1 MSQSKNH
8 DKDYSLNPI
17 PGQTKAWSR
26 YDWFAILTLFL
37 LTLAYFHNVVIPI
50 DYNVLSDQ
58 NTDTRH
64 QLFYWRYFGFNT
76 LAKGTIPLW
85 NPYIYG
91 GTPFVG
97 GVQSALFYPLNLI
110 FLIFPI
116 YVAINYSIILHVF
129 LSGLFTYL
137 YLRYLDFQETSYLG
151 CNKITPPISP
161 PSQGGDKRGVKN
173 PAYTTRLS
181 RSSCMIASIIFMF
194 CAPQIFHVYPGH
206 LPNLCTMIWLP
217 LILLF
222 SELFIRTRNFFY
234 ALLGGVAVAFNILA
248 GHPQYFFYTSIAV
261 VIYFIIRMIQEFR
274 EHRNWK
280 YVGYHTAGV
289 FILYIAGV
297 SLAAIQLLPAFEMIK
312 HSARQTISY
321 EWVGQ
326 FSFAPENFITLFIP
340 EFLGDSLKTPYWGR
354 YYLWEMSLYVGIL
367 PLLLCALAS
376 FYDRSKFT
384 KTFLIMVLITAILA
398 LGKFTPLFK
407 MLYAIVPGFN
417 MFRGNSKFIFIVVF
431 SLSVL
436 SGIGAEYLQTSVFTK
451 KKISSFFYITIGI
464 VAAISLFLLIFFLF
478 RVGYG
483 TWYGII
489 HKICSLGDRYTTLP
503 SLKDAGFLHATFAVA
518 TRGAVKFVILAI
530 LSLLVIGLWMNG
542 RLSRQILIPIT
553 IALIFG
559 DLWCF
564 GNQYMVTF
572 DSRQCFWNKEILSV
586 LKNDPEPFRI
596 TTVGHFEL
604 NQGMAH
610 DISHIGGY
618 DANVIKEY
626 SEFINLSDGKPIEE
640 PRIVM
645 EVAQISKLT
654 NLLNL
659 KYMLLPSNVKI
670 EHPTI
675 KPVFHDSKYALFQ
688 NTQALPRAF
697 IVHEAKTLQ
706 GRDAIFKELSGSE
719 FDPLKYVILEE
730 PTNIIEHYSSQ
741 IIPPISPPSQGGD
754 EGGGETFDKKEKFLQ
769 GNTGK
774 NAVTK
779 NLPQEPIPAILEYS
793 PNSVTIKATL
803 LADGYLV
810 LGDTFYP
817 GWNAYVDGKKS
828 RVLKTNYIL
837 RSVFLEKG
845 EHTVKFIYE
854 PKSFSIG
861 MIITLTSIVI
871 LIPVSIFCNSF
882 VNRIRRR

>member
-1 MSQSKNH
+1 MQ
-8 DKDYSLNPI
+8 DKDYSNYSASNLITNPWE
-17 PGQTKAWSR
+17 AWSR
-26 YDWFAILTLFL
+26 HDWFAILTLFL
-37 LTLAYFHNVVIPI
+37 LTVAYFHNVVIPI
-50 DYNVLSDQ
+50 DYSVLSDQ

-76 LAKGTIPLW
+76 IAKGTIPLW
-85 NPYIYG
+85 NPYIYS

-97 GVQSALFYPLNLI
+97 GVQSAIFYPLNLI
-110 FLIFPI
+110 FLVFPI
-116 YVAINYSIILHVF
+116 YIAINYSIILHVF
-129 LSGLFTYL
+129 LSGVFTYL
-137 YLRYLDFQETSYLG
+137 YLRYLGFQETRYPCS
-151 CNKITPPISP
+151 NRISLP
-161 PSQGGDKRGVKN
+161 CKGGVKN
-173 PAYTTRLS
+173 FAHTARLS

-222 SELFIRTRNFFY
+222 SELFILTRDFFY
-234 ALLGGVAVAFNILA
+234 ALLGGIAVAFNILA

-261 VIYFIIRMIQEFR
+261 VIYFTIRIIQEFR

-280 YVGYHTAGV
+280 FVAYHAAGV
-289 FILYIAGV
+289 CILYIVGV
-297 SLAAIQLLPAFEMIK
+297 SLTAIQLLPAFEMIK

-326 FSFAPENFITLFIP
+326 FSFAPENFLTLFIP
-340 EFLGDSLKTPYWGR
+340 EFFGDSLKTPYWGR

-376 FYDRSKFT
+376 FYDRNKFT
-384 KTFLIMVLITAILA
+384 KTFLVMALTTTILA

-407 MLYAIVPGFN
+407 ILYALVPGFN
-417 MFRGNSKFIFIVVF
+417 MFRGNSKFVFIVAF

-436 SGIGAEYLQTSVFTK
+436 SGIGAEYLQKGVFTK
-451 KKISSFFYITIGI
+451 KRISSFFSITIGI
-464 VAAISLFLLIFFLF
+464 IVMLSLFLTIFFLLKA
-478 RVGYG
+478 GYG
-483 TWYGII
+483 AWHGII
-489 HKICSLGDRYTTLP
+489 HKIYSWGDRYTTLP
-503 SLKDAGFLHATFAVA
+503 SLNDARFLHATFTVA
-518 TRGAVKFVILAI
+518 TKGTVKFIILTI
-530 LSLLVIGLWMNG
+530 LSLLVIGLWTNG
-542 RLSRQILIPIT
+542 RLRSQILIPIT
-553 IALIFG
+553 MAVIFG

-572 DSRQCFWNKEILSV
+572 DARQCFWNKEILKV

-626 SEFINLSDGKPIEE
+626 SEFINLSDGKPVEE

-645 EVAQISKLT
+645 EVAQISRLT

-659 KYMLLPSNVKI
+659 KYILLPANVRI

-675 KPVFHDSKYALFQ
+675 KPVFYDSKYALFY

-697 IVHEAKTLQ
+697 IVHKAKTLR
-706 GRDAIFKELSGSE
+706 GRDIIFKELSSSE
-719 FDPLKYVILEE
+719 FDPKEYVILEE
-730 PTNIIEHYSSQ
+730 PSRLTM
-741 IIPPISPPSQGGD
+741 
-754 EGGGETFDKKEKFLQ
+754 
-769 GNTGK
+769 NTATG
-774 NAVTK
+774 
-779 NLPQEPIPAILEYS
+779 NLPQEPIPSILEYT
-793 PNSVTIKATL
+793 PNSVTIKASL
-803 LADGYLV
+803 FADGYLV

-817 GWNAYVDGKKS
+817 GWSAFVDGKKS
-828 RVLKTNYIL
+828 RVLKANYIL

-845 EHTVKFIYE
+845 EHVVKFVYE
-854 PKSFSIG
+854 PRSFTVG
-861 MIITLTSIVI
+861 MIISL
-871 LIPVSIFCNSF
+871 VSIGVLILVSVFCNSS
-882 VNRIRRR
+882 VDRRRYRSCKDRNMQLP

>member
-1 MSQSKNH
+1 MKITHFIDKGHKKMVRNLHDNTSCFPPSSTSELTNKWSQS
-8 DKDYSLNPI
+8 
-17 PGQTKAWSR
+17 
-26 YDWFAILTLFL
+26 DWFAILTLFL
-37 LTLAYFHNVVIPI
+37 LTLAYFHNVVIPADFRI
-50 DYNVLSDQ
+50 LSDQ

-110 FLIFPI
+110 FLVFPTH
-116 YVAINYSIILHVF
+116 VAINYSIILHVF
-129 LSGLFTYL
+129 LSGVFTYL
-137 YLRYLDFQETSYLG
+137 YLRFLHL
-151 CNKITPPISP
+151 
-161 PSQGGDKRGVKN
+161 N
-173 PAYTTRLS
+173 PKSEIQNPKFYADGLS
-181 RSSCMIASIIFMF
+181 RPSCMISSVIFMF

-280 YVGYHTAGV
+280 HVGYHTAGV
-289 FILYIAGV
+289 FIQYVAGI
-297 SLAAIQLLPAFEMIK
+297 SLAAIQLLPAFEMVQ

-326 FSFAPENFITLFIP
+326 FSFAPENIITLFIP

-376 FYDRSKFT
+376 FYAGNKST
-384 KTFLIMVLITAILA
+384 KTFLILALVTMILA

-407 MLYAIVPGFN
+407 ILYAIVPGFN
-417 MFRGNSKFIFIVVF
+417 MFRGNSKFIFIVAF

-436 SGIGAEYLQTSVFTK
+436 SGIGAECLQRRVFTK
-451 KKISSFFYITIGI
+451 KKTLRFLYITIGI
-464 VAAISLFLLIFFLF
+464 IAVISLFLLVFFLF
-478 RVGYG
+478 KSGYG
-483 TWYGII
+483 TWHGII
-489 HKICSLGDRYTTLP
+489 QKVCSWGDRYTTLP
-503 SLKDAGFLHATFAVA
+503 NLKDPGFLHTTFAVA
-518 TRGAVKFVILAI
+518 TKSAVKFIILTI
-530 LSLLVIGLWMNG
+530 LSLLVIGLWMNS
-542 RLSRQILIPIT
+542 RLRRQILIPIT
-553 IALIFG
+553 MAVIFG

-572 DSRQCFWNKEILSV
+572 DARQCFWNKELLNV

-645 EVAQISKLT
+645 EVAQLSKLT
-654 NLLNL
+654 NLLNV
-659 KYMLLPSNVKI
+659 KYLLLPAHAKI

-675 KPVFHDSKYALFQ
+675 KPAFHNSQYALFY
-688 NTQALPRAF
+688 NTQALQRAF

-706 GRDAIFKELSGSE
+706 GRDAIFKELSSSE
-719 FDPLKYVILEE
+719 FNPKKYVILEE
-730 PTNIIEHYSSQ
+730 PSRLAMNTNTEN
-741 IIPPISPPSQGGD
+741 
-754 EGGGETFDKKEKFLQ
+754 LQ
-769 GNTGK
+769 
-774 NAVTK
+774 
-779 NLPQEPIPAILEYS
+779 QEPDPTILDYS

-810 LGDTFYP
+810 IGDTFYP
-817 GWNAYVDGKKS
+817 GWHVYVDGKKS
-828 RVLKTNYIL
+828 RVLKTDYIL

-845 EHTVKFIYE
+845 DHMVKFMYE
-854 PKSFSIG
+854 PKSFTIG

-871 LIPVSIFCNSF
+871 LIPLSIFC
-882 VNRIRRR
+882 IRRR